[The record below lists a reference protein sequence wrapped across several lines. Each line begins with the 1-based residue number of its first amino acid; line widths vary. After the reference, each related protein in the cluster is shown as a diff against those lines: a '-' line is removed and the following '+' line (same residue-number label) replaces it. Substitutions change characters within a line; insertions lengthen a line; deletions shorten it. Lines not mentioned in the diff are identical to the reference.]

1 MGSNTLDIR
10 IIQLAKWKTPKS
22 KSAFFLNDEN
32 AYLSIGYF
40 DMFYVKKVEYK
51 EGRHPLSLAY
61 RGLLRM
67 RQNDEVKKEISENY
81 TLQELIIF
89 TNVGTSGFQS
99 VAVDK
104 FWKNRALQMFISLI
118 HIDNESNIDK
128 IVERIGN
135 IFKGT
140 DYLYYFS
147 FDYGGIVIFAKGISM
162 EQYFAKIFELDYGK
176 VGEER
181 LVRDSYSFYG
191 FRKGELKKYFALFEQ
206 RGYASVELLGQ
217 GIMSVSVNIGIQN
230 IDMYKQFV
238 EELRMIE
245 TEGAEGIVEEYHLL
259 GRHDVSLV
267 NQHASLKWLIYV
279 QYLLDKYAQCDG
291 TDEWGRVFFT
301 HETFVKMR
309 LDANQYQGSSVKKDS
324 FYQRAKDRLQ
334 KCCTQFLEKLEENA
348 NIFNGEYAVPVQ
360 AVEYSILGILKS
372 RFAEDFVLCIFQS
385 FCEFLEY
392 MTEQISQPTM
402 ILDGKNKKESEFD
415 KCFEQYFRGL
425 NSLVDSA
432 MYSERQF
439 IQATAFDAIIY
450 GVPSKIMAFY
460 VAMIQKIQNLM
471 KGEEDK
477 KYIFLLTPNFHNE
490 ITVGIISF
498 SSEERTKPQDRILMV
513 KINEK
518 SLYNPQNVIQRMA
531 HEVAHFVGDELRCR
545 KSRKKFIK
553 YSLINILLS
562 QLLFKSFIEEE
573 GYSELAR
580 KVYEGLPQNKVFYE
594 DCNNYSRSLGV
605 LADEMVFEFTKNEEL
620 RSILRGHILTVMQK
634 YFSIEYKDSKERKE
648 IVQYISAI
656 MFREEGA
663 RGTVV
668 GTLLNKEECS
678 QSELRILVQII
689 TEDMDREL
697 CFLEQKRNGML
708 HSKPIDRSINCEM
721 SGRIFASKTPQEC
734 GEQLVLAYSEAF
746 SDIQMV
752 FLTNIGYEE
761 YLKGFLRE
769 ENLDLS
775 KLPEC
780 MQDFSRI
787 SMVAFVLHEIG
798 IWNIQGERAAYD
810 ADGALADFHKLI
822 IGAIKR
828 LQGGVKEGFGKLFEP
843 VRKDTR
849 VFLENT
855 GENGREESCYLVQA
869 EGEASEDNLTAILD
883 LQLVYYLTKCASRSL
898 MHYGKKENARNVLE
912 LRKALNVMNECNDMK
927 EVFGMVCKELDEYKR
942 SLF

>member
-348 NIFNGEYAVPVQ
+348 NIFNGEIGRA
-360 AVEYSILGILKS
+360 SC
-372 RFAEDFVLCIFQS
+372 R
-385 FCEFLEY
+385 
-392 MTEQISQPTM
+392 
-402 ILDGKNKKESEFD
+402 
-415 KCFEQYFRGL
+415 
-425 NSLVDSA
+425 
-432 MYSERQF
+432 ER
-439 IQATAFDAIIY
+439 
-450 GVPSKIMAFY
+450 V
-460 VAMIQKIQNLM
+460 
-471 KGEEDK
+471 
-477 KYIFLLTPNFHNE
+477 
-490 ITVGIISF
+490 
-498 SSEERTKPQDRILMV
+498 
-513 KINEK
+513 
-518 SLYNPQNVIQRMA
+518 
-531 HEVAHFVGDELRCR
+531 
-545 KSRKKFIK
+545 
-553 YSLINILLS
+553 
-562 QLLFKSFIEEE
+562 
-573 GYSELAR
+573 
-580 KVYEGLPQNKVFYE
+580 
-594 DCNNYSRSLGV
+594 
-605 LADEMVFEFTKNEEL
+605 
-620 RSILRGHILTVMQK
+620 
-634 YFSIEYKDSKERKE
+634 
-648 IVQYISAI
+648 
-656 MFREEGA
+656 
-663 RGTVV
+663 
-668 GTLLNKEECS
+668 
-678 QSELRILVQII
+678 
-689 TEDMDREL
+689 
-697 CFLEQKRNGML
+697 
-708 HSKPIDRSINCEM
+708 
-721 SGRIFASKTPQEC
+721 
-734 GEQLVLAYSEAF
+734 
-746 SDIQMV
+746 
-752 FLTNIGYEE
+752 
-761 YLKGFLRE
+761 
-769 ENLDLS
+769 
-775 KLPEC
+775 
-780 MQDFSRI
+780 
-787 SMVAFVLHEIG
+787 
-798 IWNIQGERAAYD
+798 
-810 ADGALADFHKLI
+810 
-822 IGAIKR
+822 
-828 LQGGVKEGFGKLFEP
+828 
-843 VRKDTR
+843 
-849 VFLENT
+849 
-855 GENGREESCYLVQA
+855 
-869 EGEASEDNLTAILD
+869 
-883 LQLVYYLTKCASRSL
+883 
-898 MHYGKKENARNVLE
+898 
-912 LRKALNVMNECNDMK
+912 
-927 EVFGMVCKELDEYKR
+927 
-942 SLF
+942 